1 MEELNFTLN
10 LNLDE
15 VNLVLS
21 ALGELPYKSV
31 SSLIYKI
38 KTDAEKQISMKN
50 EPLTEV
56 EPEAGDK

>member
-1 MEELNFTLN
+1 MEKLNFTFN
-10 LNLDE
+10 FDLDE
-15 VNLVLS
+15 VNLILG

-31 SSLIYKI
+31 NSLIYKI

-56 EPEAGDK
+56 KPESGDK

>member
-1 MEELNFTLN
+1 MEKLNFTLN
-10 LNLDE
+10 FDLDE
-15 VNLVLS
+15 VNLILG

-31 SSLIYKI
+31 NSLIYKI

-56 EPEAGDK
+56 KPEAGDK